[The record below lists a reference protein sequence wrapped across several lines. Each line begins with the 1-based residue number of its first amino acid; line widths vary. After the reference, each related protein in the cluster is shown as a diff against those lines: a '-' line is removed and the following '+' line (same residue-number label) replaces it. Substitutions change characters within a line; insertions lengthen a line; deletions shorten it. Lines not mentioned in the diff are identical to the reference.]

1 MFCFHGIF
9 SFLFIRQNVYCVLYD
24 CNGHCLYHFV
34 YLNRKIY
41 ENKSWFAD
49 QNNTQNKKE
58 NTMKFLDFYVKS
70 YLENVSEKVSV
81 KQKDEKPSIVSR
93 TFFYF

>member
-1 MFCFHGIF
+1 
-9 SFLFIRQNVYCVLYD
+9 
-24 CNGHCLYHFV
+24 
-34 YLNRKIY
+34 
-41 ENKSWFAD
+41 
-49 QNNTQNKKE
+49 
-58 NTMKFLDFYVKS
+58 MKFLDFYVKS